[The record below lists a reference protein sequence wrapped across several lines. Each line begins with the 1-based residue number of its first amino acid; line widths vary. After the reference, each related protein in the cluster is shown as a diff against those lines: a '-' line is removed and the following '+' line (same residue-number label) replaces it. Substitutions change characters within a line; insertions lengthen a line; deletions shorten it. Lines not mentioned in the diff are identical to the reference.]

1 VSEAAV
7 QTKPSETRV
16 ELDAIFLAQYPRIA
30 RVIASVIQDPARAEE
45 IAVEVFLK
53 WSAKPAAQ
61 GTSAE
66 GWLYRVAVRMAHNE
80 LRRRIRRIRR
90 TRYESLFNFIRRIDT
105 PEELLASRQEQQRID
120 VVLSAIGPRNAAL
133 LALRSSGFSYAE
145 LASAL
150 ELNPAS
156 VGTLLAR
163 AQREFRKEYIERYE
177 KGR

>member
-80 LRRRIRRIRR
+80 LRRRIRR

>member
-1 VSEAAV
+1 MDAVSEAAV

-80 LRRRIRRIRR
+80 LRRRIRR

>member
-1 VSEAAV
+1 MSEAAV

-80 LRRRIRRIRR
+80 LRRRIRR